1 MAVVMNVAGYA
12 EALESAVQ
20 VDIGNGLIVN
30 VASIPALTALN
41 LLAWN
46 DRGLVDGKDA
56 QDLFFLL
63 KHYHEAGNIDRL
75 YDEAFALLEGC
86 GHDVELAGA
95 ALLGYD
101 TKLIVEEMTRMALL
115 NVLGDAVK
123 RDRLIV
129 HMARPTAA
137 DPAIPSSFIQQFERG
152 LGLATL

>member
-1 MAVVMNVAGYA
+1 MWQGMPKHW
-12 EALESAVQ
+12 ESAVQ
-20 VDIGNGLIVN
+20 VDIGTGLIVN
-30 VASIPALTALN
+30 VASIPALAALK

-46 DRGLVDGKDA
+46 DRGLIDGKDA

-101 TKLIVEEMTRMALL
+101 TKLIVE
-115 NVLGDAVK
+115 D
-123 RDRLIV
+123 
-129 HMARPTAA
+129 MARPTAA
-137 DPAIPSSFIQQFERG
+137 DPAIPSSFIQKFERG